1 MVLYKVIFFLL
12 LGILLNYTVIKKYD
26 FFFNKR
32 IFDKN
37 FTKPQSFHKIP
48 TIRIGGIIIYIL
60 FLVNLFFFYD
70 KNNFI
75 YSIIF
80 LGSLFYFLGFAGDIQ
95 IDIKPEVRLIIML
108 ILSFFII
115 YFFSV
120 KIFNTQIQFLNKI
133 LAANLFFS
141 SVFVCLC
148 ILFVINGFNLID
160 GFNGLLTIHTLIIL
174 SILYYICSQ
183 YENTENIKNLIII
196 LSVVCLSFLLFN
208 FPRANIFLGDGGAY
222 FLGSTVSLIIIE
234 INNLNLGVPP
244 FFFAGL
250 LFYVFFE
257 VFFSFIRK
265 IIFYKKSPLHPDQ
278 NHLHM
283 FFFQFICKFNK
294 NNRIKAN
301 YLTGL
306 FINLIYLISII
317 PLLFFYINKFQILCK
332 IYFFV
337 LVILYLIFYLF
348 LYKKIKKN
356 NHTNFFD

>member
-1 MVLYKVIFFLL
+1 MVLDKVIFFYLL
-12 LGILLNYTVIKKYD
+12 IFLINYILIKKNN
-26 FFFNKR
+26 FFFTKR

-37 FTKPQSFHKIP
+37 FLKPQSFHKIP

-60 FLVNLFFFYD
+60 ILANLFFFYD
-70 KNNFI
+70 KSNFI

-95 IDIKPEVRLIIML
+95 IHIKPEVRLIIML

-115 YFFSV
+115 YLFSI
-120 KIFNTQIQFLNKI
+120 KISNTQIQFLNKI
-133 LAANLFFS
+133 LTTNLFFS

-174 SILYYICSQ
+174 SILYYLCSQ
-183 YENTENIKNLIII
+183 YQNTENIKNLIMI
-196 LSVVCLSFLLFN
+196 LGAVCLSFLFFN

-234 INNLNLGVPP
+234 INNLNLGIPP
-244 FFFAGL
+244 FFFAAL

-265 IIFYKKSPLHPDQ
+265 IFFYKKSPLHPDQ

-283 FFFQFICKFNK
+283 IFFKFICKFNK

-306 FINLIYLISII
+306 LINLIYLTSII
-317 PLLFFYINKFQILCK
+317 PLLFFYINKYQILCK
-332 IYFFV
+332 IYFFF
-337 LVILYLIFYLF
+337 LIILYLIFYIF
-348 LYKKIKKN
+348 LNKKMKK
-356 NHTNFFD
+356 